1 MTNKNLRFVYADW
14 TNWLISNLISKKVRI
29 LIRKFKKIYIFLSQ
43 SAWNFEN
50 CVGEKIQKFR
60 FLWFWKLKI
69 MVKIKSEIKYWDKS
83 DIPWFNRNVEILFGI
98 ENRLF
103 TVRKSSLICS
113 TSFILIRYD
122 LIIPIILE
130 KSNWNEQNRF
140 DSDKS
145 FLDHFKDCLKIY
157 TILNLTKFIIA
168 VHRGFS
174 WYSDWPKITFHQITL
189 KLLYSKVNLTLPELV
204 I

>member
-29 LIRKFKKIYIFLSQ
+29 LIRKLKKIYIFLSQ

-145 FLDHFKDCLKIY
+145 ILDHFKDCLKIY

>member
-1 MTNKNLRFVYADW
+1 MTNKNLRLVYADW

-29 LIRKFKKIYIFLSQ
+29 LIRKLKKIYIFLSQ

>member
-29 LIRKFKKIYIFLSQ
+29 LIRKLKKIYIFLSQ